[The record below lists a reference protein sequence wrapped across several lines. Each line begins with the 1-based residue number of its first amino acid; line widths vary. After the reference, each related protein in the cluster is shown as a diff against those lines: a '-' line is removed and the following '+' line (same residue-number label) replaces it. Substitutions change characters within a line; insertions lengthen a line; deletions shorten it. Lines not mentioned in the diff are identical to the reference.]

1 MCQHLA
7 DLSVNHTCVNTV
19 LTLNPQPCLLARFDS
34 SHITSKR
41 QGGGD
46 LQASNFESARDE
58 AGRYH
63 AHQGWGVSA
72 PWLGGSP
79 AWPTRMFRTTGS
91 GQGHCIPALQ
101 QRSLD
106 SAANNASP
114 NLRARAHSTAC
125 APAHC
130 RPAYPPTHLLT
141 HPQTQTDDDDND
153 NDNDDDGEYDEEL
166 EPDLDKEEGM
176 GGSRGGPPAG
186 FGHGIVVFSQF

>member
-1 MCQHLA
+1 MSTPPGGGVNMCQHLA

-101 QRSLD
+101 QRSLQQTM
-106 SAANNASP
+106 P
-114 NLRARAHSTAC
+114 RLICARALILR
-125 APAHC
+125 PAHAETVHSVWDQHQNKL
-130 RPAYPPTHLLT
+130 RIIH
-141 HPQTQTDDDDND
+141 
-153 NDNDDDGEYDEEL
+153 
-166 EPDLDKEEGM
+166 
-176 GGSRGGPPAG
+176 
-186 FGHGIVVFSQF
+186 